1 MDDFINKIDMMNRI
15 FVKMKDVLVNVDHV
29 NKLIDDL
36 DKMVNPS
43 PQKSPYR
50 GRKRKRK

>member
-1 MDDFINKIDMMNRI
+1 MDDFIKKIDTMNRI
-15 FVKMKDVLVNVDHV
+15 FIGMKDVLVNVDHV
-29 NKLIDDL
+29 NKLIDEL
-36 DKMVNPS
+36 DKMVNLS